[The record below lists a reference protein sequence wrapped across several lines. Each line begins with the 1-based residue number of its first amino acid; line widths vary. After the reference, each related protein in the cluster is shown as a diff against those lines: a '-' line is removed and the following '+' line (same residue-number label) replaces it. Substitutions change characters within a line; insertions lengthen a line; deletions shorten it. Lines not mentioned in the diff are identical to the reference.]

1 MCIKMRKHYKYH
13 RRKWVNDLKEHYI
26 TITGMGHYYGLTPF
40 KVGKRIKCVKEPE
53 NVYDSE
59 AIRCQLKHVGKV
71 GYVANS
77 PFTVATG
84 TKSAGGISHKV
95 KKNFK
100 VEVMFITGHSV
111 ICKVV
116 EGLKENKEE
125 KSSVTDNSIIAKD
138 DEKQIIQT

>member
-1 MCIKMRKHYKYH
+1 
-13 RRKWVNDLKEHYI
+13 
-26 TITGMGHYYGLTPF
+26 MGHYYGLTPF
-40 KVGKRIKCVKEPE
+40 KVGKKIKCVKEPE

-84 TKSAGGISHKV
+84 TRSAGGISYKV
-95 KKNFK
+95 KKHFK

-116 EGLKENKEE
+116 EGIKDNKKEKFSETE
-125 KSSVTDNSIIAKD
+125 NSTIVND
-138 DEKQIIQT
+138 DEKLII

>member
-1 MCIKMRKHYKYH
+1 M
-13 RRKWVNDLKEHYI
+13 NDLKEYFI

-40 KVGKRIKCVKEPE
+40 KVGKKIKCAKEPE

-84 TKSAGGISHKV
+84 TRSAGGIRHKV
-95 KKNFK
+95 KKHFK

-116 EGLKENKEE
+116 EGLKYNKEE
-125 KSSVTDNSIIAKD
+125 KFSDTENSTIVND
-138 DEKQIIQT
+138 DEKLIIQK